1 MLAARWHQ
9 RADVRVEEVPDPGA
23 PATGRAVLRV
33 LRCGVCGSD
42 VREYRAG
49 PVLIPF
55 EPHPLTHRSAPV
67 ILGHEILGEV
77 VAVGDRRDEELLGG
91 RVVVDPSISCGRCAS
106 CRRGEPNLCAY
117 AACLG
122 VSADGG
128 LASLVEVDTA
138 KLVPVPD
145 SLSDDRAALAEPLAV
160 ALHAVSRGSLR
171 LGERVVVSGFGPIGA
186 GATLA
191 AMADGASEVVV
202 LEPDADRRRMASE
215 LGAHAVDP
223 ADAVA
228 VREFHGFADAG
239 FECSGADGALRT
251 ALRLVRPGGRVV
263 VPGVAHAPAELNLR
277 NLVLTERSV
286 VGSVGYGGDIDRAVT
301 LMASGVIDPTILSGP
316 TISLQSLPRWFAST
330 SPAAALKVL
339 VDPSLDRSTALID
352 VKSNTHHD
360 ADEVP

>member
-1 MLAARWHQ
+1 MLAARWHG
-9 RADVRVEEVPDPGA
+9 RADVRVEELPDPGA

-49 PVLIPF
+49 PVLIPL

-77 VAVGDRRDEELLGG
+77 VAVGDRIDDELVGR
-91 RVVVDPSISCGRCAS
+91 RVVVDPTISCGRCAS
-106 CRRGEPNLCAY
+106 CRRDEPNLCAF

-128 LASLVEVDTA
+128 LATLVGVDTA

-171 LGERVVVSGFGPIGA
+171 LGERVVVTGFGPIGA
-186 GATLA
+186 GVTLA
-191 AMADGASEVVV
+191 AQADGASEVVV
-202 LEPDADRRRMASE
+202 LEPDAERRRMATE
-215 LGAHAVDP
+215 LGAHSVDP
-223 ADAVA
+223 ADPSA
-228 VREFHGFADAG
+228 VRDLHGFADAG
-239 FECSGADGALRT
+239 FECSGADGALR
-251 ALRLVRPGGRVV
+251 ASLRLVRAGGRVV
-263 VPGVAHAPAELNLR
+263 VSGVAHAPAELNLR

-286 VGSVGYGGDIDRAVT
+286 LGSVGYRGDIARAVT
-301 LMASGVIDPTILSGP
+301 LMATGVIDPTVLSGP
-316 TISLQSLPRWFAST
+316 SISLRSLPRWFAST

-339 VDPSLDRSTALID
+339 VDPGLDRSAAPVD
-352 VKSNTHHD
+352 VNSSTHHD